1 MIKTAR
7 VEKRSRCGRQDPCA
21 VWTGERWGT
30 FPSAVLQQTQ
40 NPKEDTLSGVPTNSQ
55 I

>member
-21 VWTGERWGT
+21 VWIGERWGT
-30 FPSAVLQQTQ
+30 FPSAVLQQTHD
-40 NPKEDTLSGVPTNSQ
+40 PKEETLSGVPTNSQ